1 MSIKATTSITT
12 NPNTSPP
19 AHHREHIAVQLPEVV
34 SQILRYLS
42 PYDSPN
48 PSQSNNVFA
57 IARNTKHLYQCL
69 LINHLWYEC
78 ALRHLWRH
86 VVFEENGSGA
96 ESFRQFASTFANK
109 PITNPAPPFFPISF
123 SSPMHLSLSANSSSP
138 SVVDSPLPCKTTK
151 GPTSPSLSTPLSTQ
165 STHEQPPE
173 LPVVSLPPSNDLHHR
188 SLRSLTL
195 RQIKGRDTTAS
206 LAAIAKHATHLQH
219 LEIYISQSVTNESL
233 TPFFMHHPNRLT
245 HLSLAGCHRVSD
257 ASILVLARHVPDLV
271 HLDLR
276 ACDMVSDISLTAI
289 ATSCP
294 RLHHLN
300 VGRIHEKHR
309 ITNQSIVLIAQST
322 QVAVLGLAGCDISDQ
337 AIFALA
343 IHRRHALN
351 RVSVNHCTRLANL
364 GIQCLS
370 SCCPNL
376 SVLELKACPRINDWR
391 TIEALVDRKVS
402 LTLNHHQKHQFQGW
416 SRRYGKNRVTIA
428 PIKQ

>member
-1 MSIKATTSITT
+1 MSTKTTTSITT
-12 NPNTSPP
+12 DPNTSLPT
-19 AHHREHIAVQLPEVV
+19 HHHEHIAVRLPEIV
-34 SQILRYLS
+34 SQILRYLA

-48 PSQSNNVFA
+48 SSQSNTVT
-57 IARNTKHLYQCL
+57 IARSTKHLYQCL

-86 VVFEENGSGA
+86 VVFEESTSGA

-109 PITNPAPPFFPISF
+109 PITNPVPPFPPISF
-123 SSPMHLSLSANSSSP
+123 SSSMQLSLSADSSSP
-138 SVVDSPLPCKTTK
+138 SSADSPLPCETTK
-151 GPTSPSLSTPLSTQ
+151 GPRSPSLSTPLSTQ
-165 STHEQPPE
+165 PTHQHASE
-173 LPVVSLPPSNDLHHR
+173 LPIVSLPPSNDLHHK

-195 RQIKGRDTTAS
+195 RQIKGRDTTVS
-206 LAAIAKHATHLQH
+206 LATVAKHATHLQH

-233 TPFFMHHPNRLT
+233 TPFFMHNPNRLT
-245 HLSLAGCHRVSD
+245 HVSLAGCHRVSD

-276 ACDMVSDISLTAI
+276 ACDLISDISLTAI

-309 ITNQSIVLIAQST
+309 ITNQSIILIAQYT
-322 QVAVLGLAGCDISDQ
+322 QVAVLGLAGCDIGDQ

-343 IHRRHALN
+343 IHRSHALN
-351 RVSVNHCTRLANL
+351 RVSVNHCSRLTNL
-364 GIQCLS
+364 GIQSLS
-370 SCCPNL
+370 SYCPNL

-391 TIEALVDRKVS
+391 TVEALVDRKVS
-402 LTLNHHQKHQFQGW
+402 LTLNHHQKLEFQGW
-416 SRRYGKNRVTIA
+416 SRRYGKNRVTTA